1 MITSH
6 YLQPISI
13 VLDGTDDLALDGEP
27 LIKKP
32 RMEADKNNLTSHDT
46 LVTADKSL
54 KSQSENCKT
63 DDTDNLA
70 NGVETK
76 CENSNEPVPSDTPD
90 KSTNVVENGV
100 SHSIDAL
107 KSEQCDAET
116 VVAKS
121 SDNPARNGNS
131 NENSGD
137 ADEHHESSDGSANAG
152 RQLST
157 KLEMDTKSSGGT
169 KDESSDHT
177 SESDQ
182 TPAECKEEK
191 PTVQN
196 EGAAPEPVTEH
207 VENKPQES
215 VKADDY
221 HVDNAAADTEPFEIV
236 KSLVSDHQSQSEEK
250 KDETIPKGPSEKTD
264 SKPSDED
271 PSEDTKPVNS
281 PVNIVQNVD
290 NKSLDYH
297 QNSSSSGAVERN
309 NLSLGEDKNT
319 DLGASCDSV
328 SSLPSAQTPF
338 NDSSPERNRSAEDN
352 DLISPPPVTAEKAP
366 SLSESVS
373 QGDDT
378 EAMDVDLPPG
388 QGDLQTTSLQ
398 DEAVKH
404 TLDDL
409 VGEWIEL
416 SPCVLREIT

>member
-1 MITSH
+1 MLI
-6 YLQPISI
+6 YNLCISI
-13 VLDGTDDLALDGEP
+13 VLDGTDDLAPDGEP

-32 RMEADKNNLTSHDT
+32 RMEADTINITSQDNP
-46 LVTADKSL
+46 VTVDKSL
-54 KSQSENCKT
+54 KSPSVNCNT
-63 DDTDNLA
+63 HDTENLA

-121 SDNPARNGNS
+121 PDNPARNGKI

-137 ADEHHESSDGSANAG
+137 ADEHHKNSDGSASAG
-152 RQLST
+152 RQLPT
-157 KLEMDTKSSGGT
+157 KLETDTKSSDGT
-169 KDESSDHT
+169 EDDSTDQT
-177 SESDQ
+177 SDQ
-182 TPAECKEEK
+182 TQTECKKEK
-191 PTVQN
+191 STVQN

-207 VENKPQES
+207 VENKPQEK

-221 HVDNAAADTEPFEIV
+221 HVDNAAADTEPSEIV
-236 KSLVSDHQSQSEEK
+236 KSLVSDHQSESEEK
-250 KDETIPKGPSEKTD
+250 KDETIPEAPSEKTD
-264 SKPSDED
+264 SKPSDDD
-271 PSEDTKPVNS
+271 PSENTKSVNS

-297 QNSSSSGAVERN
+297 QNSSSSGTVERN

-328 SSLPSAQTPF
+328 FSLPSAQTPF

-352 DLISPPPVTAEKAP
+352 RSEERRVGKECRSRWSPY
-366 SLSESVS
+366 
-373 QGDDT
+373 
-378 EAMDVDLPPG
+378 
-388 QGDLQTTSLQ
+388 
-398 DEAVKH
+398 H
-404 TLDDL
+404 
-409 VGEWIEL
+409 
-416 SPCVLREIT
+416 